1 MRDPVCLVL
10 TCYSCGSLS
19 RAQLMAYGM
28 HLNRPINIL
37 SYDCNNSSLHVSIN
51 KYTRCAFACLCP
63 LHGPLHG
70 WSIQVLPILSVS
82 GVDDAIAKTN
92 QICSQPLA
100 LYVYAEDQ
108 GVIDK

>member
-1 MRDPVCLVL
+1 MYQSTSTLAV
-10 TCYSCGSLS
+10 
-19 RAQLMAYGM
+19 
-28 HLNRPINIL
+28 HL
-37 SYDCNNSSLHVSIN
+37 YVSARSWP
-51 KYTRCAFACLCP
+51 T
-63 LHGPLHG
+63 GG

-108 GVIDK
+108 GVIDKYVRPSVTTQPTNFLPD

>member
-1 MRDPVCLVL
+1 M
-10 TCYSCGSLS
+10 SLP
-19 RAQLMAYGM
+19 AAWPTG
-28 HLNRPINIL
+28 
-37 SYDCNNSSLHVSIN
+37 
-51 KYTRCAFACLCP
+51 
-63 LHGPLHG
+63 G
-70 WSIQVLPILSVS
+70 WSLQVLPILSVS